1 MRILGIDPGS
11 LVTGFG
17 LIDSDGRQSSHVHSG
32 CIRLKGKDLVVR
44 LGRIFDEV
52 SELVESHRPDVL
64 AIEQVFVSKNPS
76 SALKLGQARGAAIC
90 AGVRLGL
97 PVSEYSPTSIKQAVV
112 GTGAASKE
120 QVQHMISMILSLK
133 TAPASDEADALAVAL
148 CHAHTQGTLRALP
161 AGVEAIAFRTRGS
174 RRRTRR

>member
-1 MRILGIDPGS
+1 
-11 LVTGFG
+11 
-17 LIDSDGRQSSHVHSG
+17 
-32 CIRLKGKDLVVR
+32 
-44 LGRIFDEV
+44 
-52 SELVESHRPDVL
+52 
-64 AIEQVFVSKNPS
+64 
-76 SALKLGQARGAAIC
+76 LKLGQARGAAIC